1 LLSSHFNLAEPMRQT
16 VELFSSDHGFLGCAV
31 LPRRRPMAGR
41 IPDMFDGQK
50 RAARKAE
57 GKMRALLGF

>member
-1 LLSSHFNLAEPMRQT
+1 
-16 VELFSSDHGFLGCAV
+16 
-31 LPRRRPMAGR
+31 LPGR

-50 RAARKAE
+50 QAARKAK